1 MSELVILSLG
11 RGNFDEGF
19 PSVTARLGKP
29 GNLSMQ
35 FTGAL
40 PPAPEI
46 PQLYINWQL
55 LYQALC
61 QSSRGSPPIE
71 IAESGVTNVSE
82 GVFQDAC
89 RNLENSINSWLSSP
103 AFHKIE
109 LQLRTQL
116 KTSESVQVVIES
128 NDEYI
133 WRLPWQLWSFFQDYR
148 QAEVSLSSPEYPSP
162 PQLLPKTAKAKIK
175 ILAILG
181 SSEGINL
188 QKDQDL
194 LKQLPGVELKFLVEP
209 KRQELNDQLWEQGW
223 DLLFFAGHGCSENNA
238 TTGRLFIN
246 QNPIDNSLTIEE
258 LKEALSRAIY
268 KGLQLAI
275 FNSCDGLGLARQLA
289 AAKIP
294 LPTMIVMREPVVDQ
308 VAQEFLKYFLKSFA
322 FQEPFHLAVRQ
333 TREQLKGMESY
344 YPSASWL
351 PVICQHPAALPPSWP
366 PPPKPFPIK
375 FVFKKQKWLVIAAMF
390 LVGCLSCYWFAGVQL
405 ATFANQLGLKNHSE
419 GKLLLAKQYYH
430 LATFLN
436 WQDAQPHYNLGWLCD
451 ESFDDKACAI
461 SSYHKAAMR
470 GLSEAWAELARLYIE
485 TKDFEASLKA
495 VKACLEQSNYDAVTA
510 ACLKNRGWIRWEQ
523 RRYDEAEIDLRKA
536 IALIH
541 DSPHSHCLLAQVI
554 EATGKGQEAIPHWKY
569 TAQYSEY
576 QVPEQDACT
585 AIAKLR
591 LQGEADE

>member
-11 RGNFDEGF
+11 PGNFDEGF

-35 FTGAL
+35 FTGSL

-46 PQLYINWQL
+46 PGFYRNWQL

-61 QSSRGSPPIE
+61 QSSRASPPIE
-71 IAESGVTNVSE
+71 IVETGVTNVSE
-82 GVFQDAC
+82 GVFKDVC
-89 RNLENSINSWLSSP
+89 RCLENSINSWLSSE

-116 KTSESVQVVIES
+116 KISESVRVVIES
-128 NDEYI
+128 DDEYI

-148 QAEVSLSSPEYPSP
+148 QAEVSLSSPEYPP
-162 PQLLPKTAKAKIK
+162 PPLSPKTAKAKVK

-209 KRQELNDQLWEQGW
+209 ERQELNDQLWEQGW

-246 QNPIDNSLTIEE
+246 QNPLNNSLTIEE
-258 LKEALSRAIY
+258 LQEALSRAIN

-322 FQEPFHLAVRQ
+322 FKEPFHLAVRQ
-333 TREQLKGMESY
+333 TREQLKGMENY
-344 YPSASWL
+344 YPGASWL
-351 PVICQHPAALPPSWP
+351 PVICQHPAVELQTLSPPSKP
-366 PPPKPFPIK
+366 PPRKWT
-375 FVFKKQKWLVIAAMF
+375 VFLGML
-390 LVGCLSCYWFAGVQL
+390 LVGCLSSYWLAGPQL
-405 ATFANQLGLKNHSE
+405 AVFSNQLGLKNHHN
-419 GKLLLAKQYYH
+419 GQLLLAKKYYH
-430 LATFLN
+430 LAILLN
-436 WQDAQPHYNLGWLCD
+436 WQYAQPYYNLGLLCE
-451 ESFDDKACAI
+451 ESFDDRSCAI
-461 SSYHKAAMR
+461 QAYQHAALR
-470 GLSEAWAELARLYIE
+470 GLPEAFAELARLQIKDNNIE
-485 TKDFEASLKA
+485 AALKGIW
-495 VKACLEQSNYDAVTA
+495 ACLEQTQYDAVKA
-510 ACLKNRGWIRWEQ
+510 ACLKNRGWIRWQ
-523 RRYDEAEIDLRKA
+523 QNRLDEAETDLRKA
-536 IALIH
+536 ISLEP
-541 DSPHSHCLLAQVI
+541 DSPHSHCLLAQVL
-554 EATGKGQEAIPHWKY
+554 ETKEKLQEAVSAWKN
-569 TAQYSEY
+569 TITYSESL
-576 QVPEQDACT
+576 VFEQDQC
-585 AIAKLR
+585 IAMANQRLR
-591 LQGEADE
+591 E

>member
-11 RGNFDEGF
+11 PGNFDEGF
-19 PSVTARLGKP
+19 PAVTARLGKP

-35 FTGAL
+35 FTGSL

-46 PQLYINWQL
+46 PRLYRNWQL

-71 IAESGVTNVSE
+71 IAEVGVTHISE
-82 GVFQDAC
+82 GVFQDVC
-89 RNLENSINSWLSSP
+89 RCLENSINSWLGSEE
-103 AFHKIE
+103 FRKIE

-116 KTSESVQVVIES
+116 KASESVRVVIES
-128 NDEYI
+128 DDEFI

-148 QAEVSLSSPEYPSP
+148 QAEVSLSSPEYPP
-162 PQLLPKTAKAKIK
+162 PPPILTKTAKAKVK

-209 KRQELNDQLWEQGW
+209 ERQELNDQLWEQGW

-246 QNPIDNSLTIEE
+246 QNPINNSLTIEE
-258 LKEALSRAIY
+258 LREALSRAIH

-322 FQEPFHLAVRQ
+322 FKEPFHLAVRQ
-333 TREQLKGMESY
+333 TREQLKGMEDRF
-344 YPSASWL
+344 PSASWL
-351 PVICQHPAALPPSWP
+351 PVICQHPAVVPPTLSYAATP
-366 PPPKPFPIK
+366 APR
-375 FVFKKQKWLVIAAMF
+375 KWLVFAAMF
-390 LVGCLSCYWFAGVQL
+390 LVGCLSSYFLAGSQL
-405 ATFANQLGLKNHSE
+405 AVFANQLGIKNHRE

-430 LATFLN
+430 LATFLD
-436 WQDAQPHYNLGWLCD
+436 WKYAQPHYNLGWLCE
-451 ESFDDKACAI
+451 ESFDDKACSIQA
-461 SSYHKAAMR
+461 YKNAALR
-470 GLSEAWAELARLYIE
+470 GLPEAFAELARLQI
-485 TKDFEASLKA
+485 KDNNTEAALKESW
-495 VKACLEQSNYDAVTA
+495 ACLERTNYDAVKA

-523 RRYDEAEIDLRKA
+523 KRYDEAETDLRKA
-536 IALIH
+536 ISLQQN
-541 DSPHSHCLLAQVI
+541 SPHSHCLLAQVL
-554 EATGKGQEAIPHWKY
+554 EAKGREKEAFMAWKD
-569 TAQYSEY
+569 TIKYSEY
-576 QVPEQDACT
+576 QVPEQDTC
-585 AIAKLR
+585 IAMANQR
-591 LQGEADE
+591 LSNE